1 MNDLENKVFKLQR
14 INLVVTKLC
23 NLHCRMCDV
32 PELNFWENDMTLD
45 QIKEIIKEAAVLGAH
60 TLELSGG
67 EPMMRKDI
75 YEIISF
81 AVSHGLKVFM
91 ATNGVLMGPG
101 EVEKLLE
108 AGLTLIT
115 FSLEGPEQL
124 NDLMRGQG
132 SYQKTLNAIQGFLNR
147 QISGLQVMIGIT
159 LSRYNYQFILP
170 FSKYLIEEVG
180 VFSISINPYNP
191 MMLTPENRKTRN
203 EEFNIPGELI
213 PDLSG
218 KIEQLI
224 QYAQSVPGRLPTS
237 GYLSRIPDY
246 FMGKK
251 LIPPG
256 GCSIPLTFCGI
267 SSHGEVFSC
276 WHIPSIGNL
285 NQASLSKIL
294 GSDAQK
300 KSSEYALTGKCSG
313 CLSSCYIELH

>member
-32 PELNFWENDMTLD
+32 PELNFWENDMTLV

-256 GCSIPLTFCGI
+256 GCSIPLT
-267 SSHGEVFSC
+267 
-276 WHIPSIGNL
+276 
-285 NQASLSKIL
+285 
-294 GSDAQK
+294 
-300 KSSEYALTGKCSG
+300 
-313 CLSSCYIELH
+313 